1 MEYGS
6 SFSLQRFRMTTANSS
21 ADKPLSAGQSAIAFV
36 GSLAVVFAAASVG
49 SQYLPGEWYASL
61 RRPALTPPNWIFG
74 PVWTALYLMMGIAA
88 GLVIRQAGWRRC
100 LPAIG
105 LFLMQLALNAAWSYL
120 FFGLKQPGAALVD
133 IGLLWLAIGAT
144 IFAFARW
151 SKLAAALL
159 VPYWLWVS
167 FASYLNFEFWRLNG

>member
-1 MEYGS
+1 MA
-6 SFSLQRFRMTTANSS
+6 TANPS
-21 ADKPLSAGQSAIAFV
+21 ADKPLSAGQSAIAFTV
-36 GSLAVVFAAASVG
+36 SLAVVFAAASVG
-49 SQYLPGEWYASL
+49 SQYLPGEWYAAL

-100 LPAIG
+100 LPSIG
-105 LFLMQLALNAAWSYL
+105 LFLGQLALNAAWSYL
-120 FFGLKQPGAALVD
+120 FFGLQQPGAALVD

-144 IFAFARW
+144 IVAFARW
-151 SKLAAALL
+151 SKLSAALL

>member
-1 MEYGS
+1 MFGKKQVP
-6 SFSLQRFRMTTANSS
+6 LTASS
-21 ADKPLSAGQSAIAFV
+21 ASAASPLTASQSAIAFV
-36 GSLAVVFAAASVG
+36 ISLAVVFAAASVG
-49 SQYLPGEWYASL
+49 SRYMPGEWYAAL

-74 PVWTALYLMMGIAA
+74 PVWTVLYLLMGIAA
-88 GLVIRQAGWRRC
+88 GLVIRQAGWRRSI
-100 LPAIG
+100 PAIG
-105 LFLMQLALNAAWSYL
+105 LFLLQLALNAAWSYL

-144 IFAFARW
+144 IFVFARW